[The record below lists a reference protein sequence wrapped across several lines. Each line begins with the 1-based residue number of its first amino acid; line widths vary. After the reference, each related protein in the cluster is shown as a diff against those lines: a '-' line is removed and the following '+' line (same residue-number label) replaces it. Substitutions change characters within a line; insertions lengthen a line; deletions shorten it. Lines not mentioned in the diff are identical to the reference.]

1 MDRENLIIKVQKD
14 IAEAEVLLKE
24 ARNELQKQQDTL
36 FCLKAE
42 WIKLKECIDCLLIS
56 LLSLITLITK

>member
-1 MDRENLIIKVQKD
+1 MDKENLIIKVQKD

-24 ARNELQKQQDTL
+24 AKDELKKHQDTL

-42 WIKLKECIDCLLIS
+42 WIKLKECMNDS
-56 LLSLITLITK
+56 L

>member
-1 MDRENLIIKVQKD
+1 MEIENKTQLFKLHLTAIQKD

-24 ARNELQKQQDTL
+24 ARHKLQKQQDTL

-42 WIKLKECIDCLLIS
+42 AEKLKECMNDS
-56 LLSLITLITK
+56 L

>member
-1 MDRENLIIKVQKD
+1 MDKENLIIKVQKD

-24 ARNELQKQQDTL
+24 ARNKLQKQQDTL

-42 WIKLKECIDCLLIS
+42 AENLKECINDS
-56 LLSLITLITK
+56 L

>member
-1 MDRENLIIKVQKD
+1 MDKENLIIKVEKD

-24 ARNELQKQQDTL
+24 ARDKLQKQQDTL

-42 WIKLKECIDCLLIS
+42 AEKLKECINDS
-56 LLSLITLITK
+56 L

>member
-1 MDRENLIIKVQKD
+1 MNRENLIIKVEKD

-42 WIKLKECIDCLLIS
+42 AEKLKECINDS
-56 LLSLITLITK
+56 L

>member
-1 MDRENLIIKVQKD
+1 MDKENLIIKVEKD

-24 ARNELQKQQDTL
+24 ATHELQKQQDTL

-42 WIKLKECIDCLLIS
+42 AEKLKECINDS
-56 LLSLITLITK
+56 L